1 VSSDDRS
8 TGAVNVSTSPTTVTV
23 TTPSSPVEVESVIT
37 SSKGASVP
45 SVDTSGCPS
54 AGRSDVVT
62 G

>member
-1 VSSDDRS
+1 
-8 TGAVNVSTSPTTVTV
+8 
-23 TTPSSPVEVESVIT
+23 VIT